1 MKEHQTFRL
10 SPEHIELSKSQAE
23 KENRSLSNLYETAIV
38 EYLTRAGAI
47 RKKSKQTKKKK

>member
-10 SPEHIELSKSQAE
+10 NPEHIELSKVQAE

-38 EYLTRAGAI
+38 EYLMRAGAI
-47 RKKSKQTKKKK
+47 RKSKQTKKKK